1 MEVKASDLSCGAGGV
16 VSLRSPPLFEPSATV
31 PSRPSGC
38 SGSSVSRGVEVNG
51 PGNLRWAQLR
61 LRRPVPQRLGAQGED
76 APLASAL
83 AFAETAAAAAAAAA
97 AGFTSSSAAT
107 AASSPCFEVVQ
118 RRGLRGERGTVARA
132 THEAI

>member
-16 VSLRSPPLFEPSATV
+16 VSLRSPPLFVPSATV

-51 PGNLRWAQLR
+51 PSNLRWAQLR

-83 AFAETAAAAAAAAA
+83 AFAETAAAAA